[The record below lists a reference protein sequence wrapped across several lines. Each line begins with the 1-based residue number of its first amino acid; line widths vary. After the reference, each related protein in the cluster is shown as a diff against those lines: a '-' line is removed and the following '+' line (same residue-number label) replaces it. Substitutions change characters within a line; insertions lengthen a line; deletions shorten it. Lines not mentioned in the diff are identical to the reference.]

1 MDGLLII
8 LYILLG
14 YNANQYLRRT
24 IILYILLGYNANQYL
39 RRTLLGQV
47 GVIYFNTGYYIIRE
61 IVLAAF
67 LGMFTIPLAII
78 VFAFK
83 TFLSGNK

>member
-1 MDGLLII
+1 MDGLL
-8 LYILLG
+8 
-14 YNANQYLRRT
+14 

-67 LGMFTIPLAII
+67 FRYVYNTISNNCIC
-78 VFAFK
+78 F
-83 TFLSGNK
+83 

>member
-24 IILYILLGYNANQYL
+24 LLD
-39 RRTLLGQV
+39 
-47 GVIYFNTGYYIIRE
+47 FNTGYYIIRE

-67 LGMFTIPLAII
+67 LGMFTIPLAVI